1 VYTLFRKT
9 LFAIITTLLD
19 GRINAICSL
28 VLQSVDTAL
37 LILYRPLCNKEGLF
51 LEISGGIT
59 NLLAFVNICAPI
71 IFGELAAWPSW
82 MDDTFTVMT
91 GLFATVLGAVFSV
104 VGAISSLVAPLCA
117 LKNVLWSYCLFPS
130 CCRVFLPSCCQ
141 GALVEEIL
149 DMAPDSDEILVVA
162 KLNIAG
168 EIDGQLA
175 DRAMNYEA
183 FADESNNE
191 AMIGVLPSV
200 VGGGVAAAG
209 VGAAAHQYAAGAGA
223 AAHQFYNLQ
232 YKLHAIIT
240 MSLDIDYKS
249 IGEEGS
255 IDRVFF
261 NNDLKRDL
269 SRASARLPPECF
281 EIRKLS
287 KLSPGS
293 VLAEIAI
300 VTQSNHPSTMAAI
313 FCCNLLQQYDDPA
326 SVIRTGKVTR
336 AITSIV
342 IQDSSGKF
350 SPQPQ
355 QKERSNKEDKS
366 EQKGRFKQQ
375 EQHQHCNQLHNLK
388 EQHQSQQRRH
398 QDLQKCAYATIVL
411 RPNLIAGMSSR
422 ERAVFEHDLQMDF
435 SRASRF
441 SMLDGSE
448 NRTKGLPPSNFG
460 IVQIRS
466 SDMWEMQVDLEIY
479 SAIADSGS
487 FVECLDPR
495 KHLSR
500 HGGNGSRDMEV
511 MVPRHSLPTNFSPPA
526 LSHSI
531 EVASKH
537 PNRDN
542 AQDSSG
548 DVQDNAQ
555 MICDR
560 MTEKVR
566 GNALSASLVWG
577 DTNEIKIMPT
587 ARPRIFTAAPSSQY
601 IPLPCDIPHDTM
613 VSQKMSDESL
623 VEFLEGA
630 QNGVVLEAPFPA
642 TRLANVSGDLT
653 EILNNLKDQSCD
665 PSSPLSSG
673 IVTKFVTGF
682 RVKDFFIVDF

>member
-1 VYTLFRKT
+1 
-9 LFAIITTLLD
+9 LFALITTLLD

-91 GLFATVLGAVFSV
+91 GLFATVLGAVFSL

-130 CCRVFLPSCCQ
+130 CCHVFLPSCCQ

-149 DMAPDSDEILVVA
+149 DIAPDSDEILVVA

-183 FADESNNE
+183 FAEESNNE
-191 AMIGVLPSV
+191 AMIGVTSSM
-200 VGGGVAAAG
+200 VGGGVTAAAG
-209 VGAAAHQYAAGAGA
+209 VRAAANQYAAGAGA
-223 AAHQFYNLQ
+223 AANQFYNLQ

-281 EIRKLS
+281 EIETLS

-293 VLAEIAI
+293 VLVDIAI

-313 FCCNLLQQYDDPA
+313 FCCNLLQQYDDPD
-326 SVIRTGKVTR
+326 SVLRTGKVTR

-342 IQDSSGKF
+342 IQDSAGKF

-355 QKERSNKEDKS
+355 QKERSNKKDKS
-366 EQKGRFKQQ
+366 DQEGRFKQQ

-398 QDLQKCAYATIVL
+398 QYLQMCASATIVL
-411 RPNLIAGMSSR
+411 RPNLIAGMSCR

-479 SAIADSGS
+479 SAIADSGL

-500 HGGNGSRDMEV
+500 HGGNGSMDMEV

-537 PNRDN
+537 PITDN

-548 DVQDNAQ
+548 DVQDNAE
-555 MICDR
+555 MLCDR

-566 GNALSASLVWG
+566 GSALSASLVWG

-587 ARPRIFTAAPSSQY
+587 ARPRIFTAAPSSQH
-601 IPLPCDIPHDTM
+601 IVLPRDTPHDTM
-613 VSQKMSDESL
+613 VSDESL

-630 QNGVVLEAPFPA
+630 QDGLVLEAPPA

-653 EILNNLKDQSCD
+653 DILNNLIDQSCD
-665 PSSPLSSG
+665 PRSPLSSG

-682 RVKDFFIVDF
+682 RVKDFFIVDFSTRPPP